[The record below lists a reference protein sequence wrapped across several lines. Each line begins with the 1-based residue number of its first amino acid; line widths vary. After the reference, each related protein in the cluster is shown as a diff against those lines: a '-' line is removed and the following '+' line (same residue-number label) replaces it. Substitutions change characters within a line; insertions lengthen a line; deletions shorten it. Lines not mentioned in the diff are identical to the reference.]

1 MSDMIYKNFHQKITN
16 W

>member
-1 MSDMIYKNFHQKITN
+1 LINPNFHQKITS